1 MSATTQ
7 ELRRAERRDQARR
20 AILDATEELLLEE
33 GYEGFSIRRLVARC
47 GYTAPTIYHHFG
59 DKEGL
64 LDQLVEE
71 RFGKLARQLRRVPR
85 SDDPLDT
92 IRATFKAFVR
102 FGLRNPTHYR
112 LLSVPR
118 AEDHTPPRSAEES
131 REALEEAWKQLWE
144 QGRLHVAD
152 WRSAGQALWAL
163 AHGIIVGR
171 IQRPNHEW
179 SKTLIDD
186 AVDALLRGLV
196 TSPSEGGSARNERE
210 K

>member
-1 MSATTQ
+1 VSSTQ
-7 ELRRAERRDQARR
+7 QLRRAEQRDQARR

-33 GYEGFSIRRLVARC
+33 GYEGFSMRRLVARC

-64 LDQLVEE
+64 LDQLVEQ
-71 RFGKLARQLRRVPR
+71 RFGKLARQLRRVPQ
-85 SDDPLDT
+85 SDDPVDT

-118 AEDHTPPRSAEES
+118 AEDHAPPRSAEES
-131 REALEEAWKQLWE
+131 REALEKAWMQLWQ
-144 QGRLHVAD
+144 QGRLRAGD
-152 WRSAGQALWAL
+152 AKSAGQALWAL

-171 IQRPNHEW
+171 IQRPDHDW

-196 TSPSEGGSARNERE
+196 ASPSEGGALRNERE